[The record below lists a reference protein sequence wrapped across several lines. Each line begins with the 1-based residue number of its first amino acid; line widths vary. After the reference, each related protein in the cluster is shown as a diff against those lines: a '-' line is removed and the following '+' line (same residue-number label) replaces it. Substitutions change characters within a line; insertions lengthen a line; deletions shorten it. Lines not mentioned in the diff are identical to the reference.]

1 MEIPL
6 FEATSKHCFRIS
18 SRAAIHGGSQRN
30 QEMIV
35 DREKCGNQRVN
46 RRAIR
51 MATATEYDNA
61 IPGLHAAW
69 SKWRNRYIG
78 GKLRK
83 RDKEGRNYET
93 RETEK
98 GGRRPKVGG
107 SVVLISH
114 IGQTWQRQQSPSTR
128 PI

>member
-1 MEIPL
+1 MVVEIPL
-6 FEATSKHCFRIS
+6 FEAAWKHCFRIS
-18 SRAAIHGGSQRN
+18 SRGPIRGGSQRN

-51 MATATEYDNA
+51 VATATEYNNA

-83 RDKEGRNYET
+83 RNKEERNDET
-93 RETEK
+93 RETERK
-98 GGRRPKVGG
+98 GEGDQRSGG
-107 SVVLISH
+107 
-114 IGQTWQRQQSPSTR
+114 QSY
-128 PI
+128 